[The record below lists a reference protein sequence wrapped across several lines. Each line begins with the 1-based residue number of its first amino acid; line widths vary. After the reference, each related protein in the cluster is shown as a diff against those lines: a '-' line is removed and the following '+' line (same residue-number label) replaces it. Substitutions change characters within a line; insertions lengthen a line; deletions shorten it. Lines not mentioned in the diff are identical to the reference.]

1 VEEAVHFGRLTMAR
15 RAKQPKTGAT
25 AGATP
30 TPGRTDPAYMAQAV
44 YDFLVGAGF
53 DPATDPELEETPGRV
68 TQAWLE
74 DFLDGYRADPKKIL
88 ADLHPTTSRELVI
101 ATGIDFH
108 SMCPHH
114 LLPYRGL
121 AHVAYIPKDGVVGFG
136 KLVELVDAFSHRL
149 VLQEQIA
156 EDVAQALVTH
166 LGARGAA
173 CVLDAEQGCLTM
185 RGPKR
190 REARTV
196 TRAFAGSLARDKKA
210 QASFLGLIGKAK
222 KQA

>member
-1 VEEAVHFGRLTMAR
+1 MGVEE
-15 RAKQPKTGAT
+15 T
-25 AGATP
+25 A
-30 TPGRTDPAYMAQAV
+30 
-44 YDFLVGAGF
+44 
-53 DPATDPELEETPGRV
+53 GRV

-74 DFLDGYRADPKKIL
+74 DFLDGYRADPAKIL
-88 ADLHPTTSRELVI
+88 ADLHPTSSRELVI

-121 AHVAYIPKDGVVGFG
+121 AHVAYVPRDGVVGFG

-156 EDVAQALVTH
+156 EDVAGALVTH

-196 TRAFAGSLARDKKA
+196 TRAFAGSLAKDKKA
-210 QASFLGLIGKAK
+210 QASFLALIGKAK
-222 KQA
+222 KSG